1 MAAISEEFHM
11 HGFEIRTYLF
21 LFYMQRINY
30 LEKKRWQPKDRK
42 ITLESDNKISKIWAF
57 YFKIRQNETREML
70 ACQNVQLNAQFC
82 LQYI

>member
-1 MAAISEEFHM
+1 MAATSEEFHM
-11 HGFEIRTYLF
+11 HGFEIQTYLF

>member
-1 MAAISEEFHM
+1 M
-11 HGFEIRTYLF
+11 HGFEIQTYLF

>member
-1 MAAISEEFHM
+1 M

-30 LEKKRWQPKDRK
+30 LEKKRRQPKDRK